1 MPLGYET
8 LMAPYRPLY
17 SMTYF
22 WINFQVAATGAL
34 ATWHAS
40 NSLDVLAGAVSGYN
54 TVFEMRGRAPD
65 YVTRVTYRPRN
76 SPTNDL
82 CRLRFYGT
90 EACAHRSRAYR
101 FLANGC

>member
-17 SMTYF
+17 SQTYF
-22 WINFQVAATGAL
+22 WINFQVTATAVI

-40 NSLDVLAGAVSGYN
+40 NSLDILAGAVSGYN

-65 YVTRVTYRPRN
+65 YITRVSYRPGD
-76 SPTNDL
+76 S
-82 CRLRFYGT
+82 
-90 EACAHRSRAYR
+90 SRTTFVGSVFTGAR
-101 FLANGC
+101 PAPIAAGHIDSW